1 MVLQANAKLAM
12 SLFEDR
18 YLCAHFWEEPTAPK
32 GRDRGRGPL
41 HVAQVAREQ
50 LREGHHEAFLDRL
63 LGRIHFVRNQLVHG
77 GSTYNGQLNRT
88 AVRRASQMMEH
99 LLGCFLQI
107 MMEHA
112 YMDDWG
118 DLCYPPI
125 QER

>member
-1 MVLQANAKLAM
+1 
-12 SLFEDR
+12 
-18 YLCAHFWEEPTAPK
+18 
-32 GRDRGRGPL
+32 
-41 HVAQVAREQ
+41 
-50 LREGHHEAFLDRL
+50 
-63 LGRIHFVRNQLVHG
+63 
-77 GSTYNGQLNRT
+77 
-88 AVRRASQMMEH
+88 MEH

>member
-1 MVLQANAKLAM
+1 MRKPPQPRENKKRSQLPKALGPADGVL
-12 SLFEDR
+12 
-18 YLCAHFWEEPTAPK
+18 
-32 GRDRGRGPL
+32 
-41 HVAQVAREQ
+41 AQVAREQ